1 MDDTS
6 DDDDDGR
13 LSTINLTP
21 SEAGTGATDEYGLSH
36 DEDDDPPGKHDQLPQ
51 DDILLERF

>member
-6 DDDDDGR
+6 DDDDDH

-21 SEAGTGATDEYGLSH
+21 SEAGTGASDEYGLSH
-36 DEDDDPPGKHDQLPQ
+36 DEDDDPLGKHDQPPQ
-51 DDILLERF
+51 YDTPLVRF

>member
-1 MDDTS
+1 MDDNS
-6 DDDDDGR
+6 DDDDN

-36 DEDDDPPGKHDQLPQ
+36 DEDDDPPSKHDQPPQ
-51 DDILLERF
+51 DDTPLVRF